1 MVDCGARDARRTAGE
16 TPALHASMAEYIIK
30 MADERGHMV
39 QQVESGGSATE
50 VRERFAMQGFLVY
63 DVKPRGLLTAA
74 GVGPGKKIKLEQ
86 FVIFN
91 QQFLTLIRAG
101 LPILTALEL
110 LTRQQKNAG
119 FRSALEDVR
128 QRVKAGSPISQA
140 FEAQNIASKL
150 YTTTLLAGERSGN
163 LEETLG
169 RWIAF
174 QRVAISFR
182 KKLLASLL
190 YPALLIVA
198 MLGLLSVLILFV
210 VPKFADMYKE
220 INAPLPWLTQVL
232 LAAGQTA
239 QEFAL
244 PAVIILVV
252 VGLIFYQWSRSE
264 AGGHL
269 VERVRLALPFVG
281 TITMKYQVAMFAR
294 MLSTLLAAGLPLV
307 SSLETAGLSMGSR
320 AISRSIQHAVKRVL
334 EGQTLAKSLDET
346 SAFPDL
352 AIGMVE
358 VGESTGA
365 LPAMLNSVSDFYEED
380 VQTALQAALSL
391 IEPIILL
398 IMGGVVGT
406 VLISLYLPIFSLG
419 AQVGR

>member
-1 MVDCGARDARRTAGE
+1 
-16 TPALHASMAEYIIK
+16 MAEFLVT
-30 MADERGHMV
+30 MADDRGHV
-39 QQVESGGSATE
+39 IQQIESGNTAE
-50 VRERFAMQGFLVY
+50 ELRDRFAVQGFLVY
-63 DVKPRGLLTAA
+63 DVKPRGILMGASF
-74 GVGPGKKIKLEQ
+74 GGGKRVKLEQ

-91 QQFLTLIRAG
+91 QQFLTLIHAG

-110 LTRQQKNAG
+110 LTKQQQDAG

-128 QRVKAGSPISQA
+128 KRVKAGQALSQA
-140 FEAQNIASKL
+140 FAEQHIATKL

-182 KKLLASLL
+182 KKLLASLV
-190 YPALLIVA
+190 YPALLICAMVA
-198 MLGLLSVLILFV
+198 LLAVLVLFV

-220 INAPLPWLTQVL
+220 INAPLPALTEIL
-232 LAAGQTA
+232 LNFGQHA
-239 QEFAL
+239 QTYAL
-244 PAVIILVV
+244 PAGIVLAAILV
-252 VGLIFYQWSRSE
+252 GLWQWGRTD
-264 AGGHL
+264 AGGRAF
-269 VERVRLALPFVG
+269 ERLRLALPVIG
-281 TITMKYQVAMFAR
+281 PITLKYQVAMFAR

-320 AISRSIQHAVKRVL
+320 AIASSVQHAVRRVL
-334 EGQTLAKSLDET
+334 EGQTLAHSLEET
-346 SAFPDL
+346 RMFPQL

-365 LPAMLNSVSDFYEED
+365 LPAMLNSVAEFYEED
-380 VQTALQAALSL
+380 VQTALAAALAL
-391 IEPIILL
+391 IEPLILIFMGL
-398 IMGGVVGT
+398 IVGT

-419 AQVGR
+419 AEVGR